1 MDTNAVVEAYVRA
14 WHEDDETT
22 RRRLLDESWAAD
34 GVYCDPNSIV
44 VGRDAL
50 LEHIAE
56 FREQRPDVR
65 IEVRSGIDEHGTHFR
80 FGWATVDGAGSD
92 LRDGIDVGQLD
103 DDGRIASIIGF
114 FGPLPP
120 RAGEAQD

>member
-1 MDTNAVVEAYVRA
+1 MNTNAVVEAYVRA
-14 WHEDDETT
+14 WHEDHEPM
-22 RRRLLDESWAAD
+22 RRRLLDETWPDD
-34 GVYCDPNSIV
+34 GVYCDPNSTV

-50 LEHIAE
+50 LAHISE
-56 FREQRPDVR
+56 FREHPDIR
-65 IEVRSGIDEHGTHFR
+65 IEVRSGIDEFGNNFR
-80 FGWATVDGAGSD
+80 FGWATVDGFGAE
-92 LRDGIDVGQLD
+92 LRDGIDVGRLD